1 MTKSIIIVVDNL
13 DGNTLIVESEDQA
26 KFLLDSMNK
35 LYAREAKDFRRN
47 NEIERFAWETHSD
60 KCHIHC
66 YHFTLVKKN
75 DQSK

>member
-13 DGNTLIVESEDQA
+13 GGNTLIVESEDQA

-35 LYAREAKDFRRN
+35 LYAREAKDFQRD
-47 NEIERFAWETHSD
+47 NEIERFAWEVHSD
-60 KCHIHC
+60 KCPIQC
-66 YHFTLVKKN
+66 YHFAKVKEN